1 MGMDLKQFRVR
12 IEQALVDLVSR
23 AESSQQAAA
32 PVELDQT
39 RQGRLS
45 RMDALQGQA
54 MAKAGESRRQAQ
66 VSALKKALTRIEQ
79 GTFGQCVACGE
90 DIAMA
95 RLNAHPAVA
104 HCIDCAEAL
113 D

>member
-1 MGMDLKQFRVR
+1 MGMDLKQFKAR
-12 IEQALVDLVSR
+12 IEQVLSDLEGL

-54 MAKAGESRRQAQ
+54 MAQAGEARRQAQ
-66 VSALKKALTRIEQ
+66 VAALKKALIRIEQ
-79 GTFGQCVACGE
+79 GTYGQCVGCGE

-95 RLNAHPAVA
+95 RLNANLAVT
-104 HCIDCAEAL
+104 HCIECAEAL